1 MNPELIKDK
10 VIAITGG
17 GAGLGLA
24 TAQALVKHGAK
35 VALLGRRQDVLDKAV
50 AELGKDAS
58 GKQNAKGF
66 VCDVIKKSDVTKA
79 FADLHAHFGKLDGIV
94 NNAGIARPDPVEHMT
109 EDDIVA
115 QLNTNLLGT
124 IFCSQV
130 AIPLLRA
137 NGHGL
142 ILNLSSATVRHDNE
156 ISHLSVYAA
165 TKAAV
170 DRFSKE
176 LREEVKADRICVT
189 VFSPGAVFTE
199 FGLGWDEKKMSAA
212 LHEWQKKGKTFDGYM
227 KPEVIGSSIAMCFAY
242 PKGVAVDF
250 MEVKPSKVSE
260 KPLF

>member
-24 TAQALVKHGAK
+24 TAQALVTLGAK

-50 AELGKDAS
+50 AELGA
-58 GKQNAKGF
+58 QNAHGF
-66 VCDVIKKSDVTKA
+66 VCDVTKKADVTKA
-79 FADLHAHFGKLDGIV
+79 FSDLHIHFGKLDGLI
-94 NNAGIARPDPVEHMT
+94 NNAGIARPDPVEKMT
-109 EDDIVA
+109 EDDVVA
-115 QLNTNLLGT
+115 QLNTNLLGV
-124 IFCSQV
+124 IFCCQA
-130 AIPLLRA
+130 AIPLLKK
-137 NGHGL
+137 NGSGL

-156 ISHLSVYAA
+156 ISHLAVYAA

-176 LREEVKADRICVT
+176 LREELKGDRICVT

-199 FGLGWDEKKMSAA
+199 FGLGWDPAKMSAA

-227 KPEVIGSSIAMCFAY
+227 KPDVIGNSIAMCFGY
-242 PKGVAVDF
+242 PKGVSVDF

>member
-35 VALLGRRQDVLDKAV
+35 VALLGRRQEVLDKAV
-50 AELGKDAS
+50 AELGAS
-58 GKQNAKGF
+58 NAHGF
-66 VCDVIKKSDVTKA
+66 VCDVSKKTDVENA
-79 FADLHAHFGKLDGIV
+79 FAALHAHFGKLDGIV
-94 NNAGIARPDPVEHMT
+94 NNAGIARPDPVEKMT
-109 EDDIVA
+109 EEDIVA

-124 IFCSQV
+124 IFCSQA

-156 ISHLSVYAA
+156 ISHLAVYAA

-199 FGLGWDEKKMSAA
+199 FGLGWDPVKMSAA

-227 KPEVIGSSIAMCFAY
+227 KPDVIGSSIAMCFSY

>member
-24 TAQALVKHGAK
+24 TAQALVKLGAK

-50 AELGKDAS
+50 AELGA
-58 GKQNAKGF
+58 AHACGF
-66 VCDVIKKSDVTKA
+66 VCDVTRKPDVEKA
-79 FADLHAHFGKLDGIV
+79 FAALHAHFGKLDGLV
-94 NNAGIARPDPVEHMT
+94 NNAGIARPDPVEKMS
-109 EDDIVA
+109 EADIVA
-115 QLNTNLLGT
+115 QINTNFLGA
-124 IFCSQV
+124 IFCCQA

-227 KPEVIGSSIAMCFAY
+227 KPDVIGSSIAMCFAY

>member
-17 GAGLGLA
+17 GAGLGFA

-35 VALLGRRQDVLDKAV
+35 VALLGRRQEVLDKAV
-50 AELGKDAS
+50 AELGETH
-58 GKQNAKGF
+58 AKGF
-66 VCDVIKKSDVTKA
+66 VCDVKKKSDVTKV
-79 FADLHAHFGKLDGIV
+79 FAELHAYFGKLDGIV
-94 NNAGIARPDPVEHMT
+94 NNAGIARPDPVEFMM
-109 EDDIVA
+109 EEDIVA

-124 IFCSQV
+124 IFCSQA
-130 AIPLLRA
+130 AIPLLRK
-137 NGHGL
+137 NGSGL

-176 LREEVKADRICVT
+176 LREEVKVDRICVT

-227 KPEVIGSSIAMCFAY
+227 KPEVIGGAIAMCFGY

>member
-17 GAGLGLA
+17 GAGLGYA
-24 TAQALVKHGAK
+24 TAQALVKLGAK

-50 AELGKDAS
+50 TELGATS
-58 GKQNAKGF
+58 AAGF
-66 VCDVIKKSDVTKA
+66 VCDVTKKSDVTTA
-79 FADLHAHFGKLDGIV
+79 FAALHAQFGKLDGLV
-94 NNAGIARPDPVEHMT
+94 NNAGIARPDPVEKMS

-124 IFCSQV
+124 IFCCQA
-130 AIPLLRA
+130 AIPLMRA

-156 ISHLSVYAA
+156 ISHLAVYAA

-199 FGLGWDEKKMSAA
+199 FGLGWDPAKMSAA
-212 LHEWQKKGKTFDGYM
+212 LHDWQKKGKTFDGYM
-227 KPEVIGSSIAMCFAY
+227 KPDVIGSSIAMCFGY
-242 PKGVAVDF
+242 PKGVSVDF
-250 MEVKPSKVSE
+250 MEVKPAKVTE

>member
-50 AELGKDAS
+50 AELGA
-58 GKQNAKGF
+58 AHACGF
-66 VCDVIKKSDVTKA
+66 VCDVTRKPDVEKA
-79 FADLHAHFGKLDGIV
+79 FAALHAHFGKLDGLV
-94 NNAGIARPDPVEHMT
+94 NNAGIARPDPVEKMS
-109 EDDIVA
+109 EADIVA
-115 QLNTNLLGT
+115 QINTNFLGT
-124 IFCSQV
+124 IFCCQA

-227 KPEVIGSSIAMCFAY
+227 KPDVIGGSIAMCFAY

>member
-10 VIAITGG
+10 IIAITGG

-24 TAQALVKHGAK
+24 TAQALVKLGAK

-50 AELGKDAS
+50 AELGES
-58 GKQNAKGF
+58 SAKGF
-66 VCDVIKKSDVTKA
+66 VCDVTRKADVVKA
-79 FADLHAHFGKLDGIV
+79 FAELHTHFGKLDGLV
-94 NNAGIARPDPVEHMT
+94 NNAGIARPDPVEKMT
-109 EDDIVA
+109 EEDIVA
-115 QLNTNLLGT
+115 QINTNLLGT
-124 IFCSQV
+124 IFCCQA

-227 KPEVIGSSIAMCFAY
+227 KPEVIGSSIAMCFGY
-242 PKGVAVDF
+242 PKGVSVDF

>member
-50 AELGKDAS
+50 AELGA
-58 GKQNAKGF
+58 AHACGF
-66 VCDVIKKSDVTKA
+66 VCDVTRKPDVEKA
-79 FADLHAHFGKLDGIV
+79 FAALHAHFGTLDGLV
-94 NNAGIARPDPVEHMT
+94 NHAGSARPDPVEKMS
-109 EDDIVA
+109 EADIVA
-115 QLNTNLLGT
+115 QINTNFLGT
-124 IFCSQV
+124 IFCCQA

-227 KPEVIGSSIAMCFAY
+227 KPDVIGSSIAMCFAY

>member
-24 TAQALVKHGAK
+24 TAQALVKLGAK

-50 AELGKDAS
+50 AELGAAHAY
-58 GKQNAKGF
+58 GVA
-66 VCDVIKKSDVTKA
+66 CDVTRKTDVVRA
-79 FADLHAHFGKLDGIV
+79 FADLHAHFGKLDGLV
-94 NNAGIARPDPVEHMT
+94 NNAGIARPDPVEHMA
-109 EDDIVA
+109 EEDIVA
-115 QLNTNLLGT
+115 QLNTNLLGL
-124 IFCSQV
+124 IFCCQA

-137 NGHGL
+137 NGSGL
-142 ILNLSSATVRHDNE
+142 IVNLSSATVRHDNE
-156 ISHLSVYAA
+156 ISHLAVYAA

-176 LREEVKADRICVT
+176 LREEVKPDRIAVT

-199 FGLGWDEKKMSAA
+199 FGLGWDQQKMSAA
-212 LHEWQKKGKTFDGYM
+212 LHDWQKKGKTFDGYM
-227 KPEVIGSSIAMCFAY
+227 KPEVIGSSIALCFGY
-242 PKGVAVDF
+242 PKGVAVEF
-250 MEVKPSKVSE
+250 MEVKPCKVTE

>member
-17 GAGLGLA
+17 GAGLGFA

-50 AELGKDAS
+50 AELGEAH
-58 GKQNAKGF
+58 AKGF
-66 VCDVIKKSDVTKA
+66 VCDVTKKTDVTNA
-79 FADLHAHFGKLDGIV
+79 FAELHTHFGKLDGLV
-94 NNAGIARPDPVEHMT
+94 NNAGIARPDPVEFMT

-124 IFCSQV
+124 IFCSQA
-130 AIPLLRA
+130 AIPLLRK
-137 NGHGL
+137 NGSGL

-227 KPEVIGSSIAMCFAY
+227 KPEVIGGSIAMCFGY

>member
-17 GAGLGLA
+17 GAGLGFA
-24 TAQALVKHGAK
+24 TAQALVKLGAK

-50 AELGKDAS
+50 AGLGSEHA
-58 GKQNAKGF
+58 QGF
-66 VCDVIKKSDVTKA
+66 ACDVTKKADVVRA
-79 FADLHAHFGKLDGIV
+79 FAALHAHFGKLDGLV

-109 EDDIVA
+109 EEDIVA
-115 QLNTNLLGT
+115 QLNTNLLGLV
-124 IFCSQV
+124 FCCQA

-142 ILNLSSATVRHDNE
+142 ILNLSSATVRHENE
-156 ISHLSVYAA
+156 ISHLAVYAA

-176 LREEVKADRICVT
+176 LREEVKADRIGVT

-199 FGLGWDEKKMSAA
+199 FGLGWDPQKMSAA
-212 LHEWQKKGKTFDGYM
+212 LHDWQKKGKTFDGYM
-227 KPEVIGSSIAMCFAY
+227 KPEVIGSSIAMCFGY
-242 PKGVAVDF
+242 PKGVAIEF
-250 MEVKPSKVSE
+250 MEVKPCKITE